1 MSSAIKEIDRAGNNN
16 RLLNKI
22 VIAIR
27 FQGGTVDPHQNAWEK
42 EYKSRG
48 HLWGGG
54 LPSLPDLPMD
64 SRVLELG
71 CGNGKTLSAALHYPW
86 SIAALDISDEAIRLS
101 RTAAPVRA
109 DFLVADACLLPFRD
123 LAFDAVFAF
132 HVVGHVLHAE
142 RETMAAEA
150 TRVLRFGGKLFFR
163 DFGVEDMRAGM
174 GEEVEPGTFRRG
186 QGVTTHYFTEY
197 EAEDL
202 FSQMKAVN
210 LFTHK
215 WKMRVR
221 GKDLLRAEV
230 EAVFQKIF

>member
-1 MSSAIKEIDRAGNNN
+1 MDTDQK
-16 RLLNKI
+16 
-22 VIAIR
+22 
-27 FQGGTVDPHQNAWEK
+27 AWEK
-42 EYKSRG
+42 DYQTRG
-48 HLWGGG
+48 RLWGGG
-54 LPSLPDLPMD
+54 LQFLPNLPSG

-71 CGNGKTLSAALHYPW
+71 CGNGKTLSSMLSYPW
-86 SIAALDISDEAIRLS
+86 TITALDFSGGAVRLGRIAAQGN
-101 RTAAPVRA
+101 A
-109 DFLVADACLLPFRD
+109 DLLVADACLLPFRD
-123 LAFDAVFAF
+123 QAFDAVFAF
-132 HVVGHVLHAE
+132 HVVGHVLHAD

-150 TRVLRFGGKLFFR
+150 IRVIRFGGKLFFR

-174 GEEVEPGTFRRG
+174 GEMVEPGTFRRG

-202 FSQMKAVN
+202 FNQMKAVN

>member
-1 MSSAIKEIDRAGNNN
+1 MP
-16 RLLNKI
+16 NKI
-22 VIAIR
+22 VIANR
-27 FQGGTVDPHQNAWEK
+27 FQDG
-42 EYKSRG
+42 
-48 HLWGGG
+48 LWTPIKRPGKRSTKPAAACGVAVFRSCRICLLG
-54 LPSLPDLPMD
+54 

-71 CGNGKTLSAALHYPW
+71 CGNGKTLSAALRYPW
-86 SIAALDISDEAIRLS
+86 SIAALDISDEAVRLG
-101 RTAAPVRA
+101 RIAAQERA

-132 HVVGHVLHAE
+132 HVVGHVLHAD

>member
-1 MSSAIKEIDRAGNNN
+1 M
-16 RLLNKI
+16 
-22 VIAIR
+22 
-27 FQGGTVDPHQNAWEK
+27 DPYQKAWEK
-42 EYKSRG
+42 DYRTRG
-48 HLWGGG
+48 RLWGGG
-54 LPSLPDLPMD
+54 LPFLPDLPLD

-71 CGNGKTLSAALHYPW
+71 CGNGKTLSAALRYPW
-86 SIAALDISDEAIRLS
+86 SIAALDISEEAVRLG
-101 RTAAPVRA
+101 RIAAQEKA
-109 DFLVADACLLPFRD
+109 DLLVADACLLPFRD

-132 HVVGHVLHAE
+132 HVVGHVLHAD
-142 RETMAAEA
+142 REKMAAEA
-150 TRVLRFGGKLFFR
+150 TRVLKHGGKFFFR

-215 WKMRVR
+215 WKVRVR

>member
-1 MSSAIKEIDRAGNNN
+1 
-16 RLLNKI
+16 
-22 VIAIR
+22 
-27 FQGGTVDPHQNAWEK
+27 VDSYQKAWEK

-48 HLWGGG
+48 RLWGGG
-54 LPSLPDLPMD
+54 LPSLPDLPPG

-71 CGNGKTLSAALHYPW
+71 CGNGKTLSAALRYSW
-86 SIAALDISDEAIRLS
+86 SIVALDISDEAIRLG
-101 RTAAPVRA
+101 RTAAPERA
-109 DFLVADACLLPFRD
+109 DFLVADAGLLPFRD
-123 LAFDAVFAF
+123 LVFDAVFAF
-132 HVVGHVLHAE
+132 HVVGHVLYAD

-163 DFGVEDMRAGM
+163 DFGVEDMRARI
-174 GEEVEPGTFRRG
+174 GEEVEPGTFMRG

-221 GKDLLRAEV
+221 SKDLLRAEV
-230 EAVFQKIF
+230 EAIFQKIF

>member
-1 MSSAIKEIDRAGNNN
+1 MPTKLLLPIDSKN
-16 RLLNKI
+16 
-22 VIAIR
+22 
-27 FQGGTVDPHQNAWEK
+27 GTVDTYQNAWEK

-48 HLWGGG
+48 RLWGGG

-71 CGNGKTLSAALHYPW
+71 CGNGKTLSPALHYPW

-132 HVVGHVLHAE
+132 HVVGHVLHPD

-174 GEEVEPGTFRRG
+174 CEEVEPGTFRRG

>member
-1 MSSAIKEIDRAGNNN
+1 M
-16 RLLNKI
+16 
-22 VIAIR
+22 
-27 FQGGTVDPHQNAWEK
+27 DPYQKAWEK

-48 HLWGGG
+48 RLWGGG
-54 LPSLPDLPMD
+54 LPFLPDLPPG

-71 CGNGKTLSAALHYPW
+71 CGNGKTLSAALRYPW
-86 SIAALDISDEAIRLS
+86 SIAALDISNEAIRLG
-101 RTAAPVRA
+101 RIAAQERA

-123 LAFDAVFAF
+123 QAFDAVFAF
-132 HVVGHVLHAE
+132 HVVGHVPHAE
-142 RETMAAEA
+142 REMMAAEA
-150 TRVLRFGGKLFFR
+150 TRVLKFGGKLFFR
-163 DFGVEDMRAGM
+163 DFGAEDMRAGV
-174 GEEVEPGTFRRG
+174 GEEVEPGTFMRG

-221 GKDLLRAEV
+221 SKDLLRAEV